1 MGKTFKDSPADKFD
15 TYTYTRDKRKKHT
28 SLKPIEKD
36 VKRLKTKTRQQTSS
50 Y

>member
-15 TYTYTRDKRKKHT
+15 TYTRDKRKKHT
-28 SLKPIEKD
+28 SLKPLEKD